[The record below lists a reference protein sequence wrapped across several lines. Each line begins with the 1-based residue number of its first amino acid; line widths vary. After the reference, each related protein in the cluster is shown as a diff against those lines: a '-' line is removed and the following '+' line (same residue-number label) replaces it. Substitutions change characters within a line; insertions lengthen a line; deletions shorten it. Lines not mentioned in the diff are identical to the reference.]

1 MKPLIIDFSKFP
13 VIETERLLLRQIAH
27 DDAPI
32 IFRLRSD
39 MEVMR
44 YLDRPAA
51 KTIEDAHELI
61 SRIDNSLANGDG
73 ITWGITLKSGGNL
86 IGTAG
91 HWRIMKEH
99 FRAEIGYMLDPQWQ
113 GKGLMQE
120 VMDKLLDYG
129 FSTLGLHSVEANVN
143 PGNIASIRL
152 LERNN
157 FVREAYF
164 RENYFY
170 DGKFLDSLIYSKLAT
185 RT

>member
-1 MKPLIIDFSKFP
+1 
-13 VIETERLLLRQIAH
+13 
-27 DDAPI
+27 
-32 IFRLRSD
+32 
-39 MEVMR
+39 
-44 YLDRPAA
+44 
-51 KTIEDAHELI
+51 
-61 SRIDNSLANGDG
+61 
-73 ITWGITLKSGGNL
+73 
-86 IGTAG
+86 
-91 HWRIMKEH
+91 MKEH

-170 DGKFLDSLIYSKLAT
+170 DGKFLDTLIYSKLAT
-185 RT
+185 RAEM